1 MCDVRLFGLGA
12 DCRFGRRWDG
22 EPNCGHRHDGRMSTV
37 NLPAFVV
44 TVLVI
49 AATPGPAVALI
60 LRRAG
65 TGGFRAAI
73 PTVLGIEAGLYMWA
87 LAVGLGLAT
96 LVTASET
103 AFLAWRLAGAL
114 FLIYLGVRAIRSGWA
129 LRAQP
134 DLDPLPPA
142 RRSGHGAFAE
152 GVLVQ
157 LANPK
162 AAVFLF
168 AFYPQF
174 LPADALTLSSAA
186 ALGLLQVAIEL
197 PLYLLLAAA
206 VGSASRWF
214 SRTVVRRRLEYLSGT
229 VLVALG
235 VRVALSDA

>member
-1 MCDVRLFGLGA
+1 V
-12 DCRFGRRWDG
+12 
-22 EPNCGHRHDGRMSTV
+22 NTV
-37 NLPAFVV
+37 NLPAFII

-49 AATPGPAVALI
+49 AATPGPAIALI

-65 TGGFRAAI
+65 VGGFRAAV
-73 PTVLGIEAGLYMWA
+73 PTVLGIEVGLYIWA

-103 AFLAWRLAGAL
+103 AFLIWRLAGAL
-114 FLIYLGVRAIRSGWA
+114 FLVYLGIRAIRSGWA
-129 LRAQP
+129 LRAQA
-134 DLDPLPPA
+134 DVDPLPPV

-174 LPADALTLSSAA
+174 LPADTLTLSSAA
-186 ALGLLQVAIEL
+186 TLGLVQVMIEL
-197 PLYLLLAAA
+197 PLYLLLAGA

-214 SRTVVRRRLEYLSGT
+214 SRTGVRRRLEYLSGS
-229 VLVALG
+229 VLIALG

>member
-1 MCDVRLFGLGA
+1 MA
-12 DCRFGRRWDG
+12 DNQSQDLRGIMAFV
-22 EPNCGHRHDGRMSTV
+22 NTV

-49 AATPGPAVALI
+49 AATPGPAIALI

-65 TGGFRAAI
+65 VGGFRAAI
-73 PTVLGIEAGLYMWA
+73 PTVLGVEAGLYIWA

-103 AFLAWRLAGAL
+103 AFLIWRVAGAL
-114 FLIYLGVRAIRSGWA
+114 FLIYLGVRAIRSGWR
-129 LRAQP
+129 LRGQP
-134 DLDPLPPA
+134 DLNPLPPV

-162 AAVFLF
+162 AAIFLF

-174 LPADALTLSSAA
+174 LPAETLTLGSAA
-186 ALGLLQVAIEL
+186 TLGAIQVLIEL

-214 SRTVVRRRLEYLSGT
+214 SRTTVRRRLEYLSGT
-229 VLVALG
+229 VLIALG
-235 VRVALSDA
+235 VRVAVSDA

>member
-1 MCDVRLFGLGA
+1 MAFV
-12 DCRFGRRWDG
+12 
-22 EPNCGHRHDGRMSTV
+22 NTV

-49 AATPGPAVALI
+49 AATPGPAIALI

-65 TGGFRAAI
+65 VGGFRAAV
-73 PTVLGIEAGLYMWA
+73 PTVLGIEAGLYIWA

-103 AFLAWRLAGAL
+103 AFLIWRVAGAL
-114 FLIYLGVRAIRSGWA
+114 FLIYLGVRAIRAGWA
-129 LRAQP
+129 LRGKP
-134 DLDPLPPA
+134 DLDALPPV

-152 GVLVQ
+152 GVVVQ

-174 LPADALTLSSAA
+174 LPAESLTLSSAA
-186 ALGLLQVAIEL
+186 TLGAIQVLIEL
-197 PLYLLLAAA
+197 PLYVLLAAA

-214 SRTVVRRRLEYLSGT
+214 SRTTVRRRLEYLSGT
-229 VLVALG
+229 VLIALG
-235 VRVALSDA
+235 VRVAVSDA

>member
-1 MCDVRLFGLGA
+1 MT
-12 DCRFGRRWDG
+12 
-22 EPNCGHRHDGRMSTV
+22 TV
-37 NLPAFVV
+37 DLPAFVV

-65 TGGFRAAI
+65 SGGFRAAV
-73 PTVLGIEAGLYMWA
+73 PTVLGIEAGLYVWA

-103 AFLAWRLAGAL
+103 AFFVWRVAGAL

-129 LRAQP
+129 LRGQP
-134 DLDPLPPA
+134 DLDPLPPV

-174 LPADALTLSSAA
+174 LPAQSLTLGSAA
-186 ALGLLQVAIEL
+186 TLGLVQVMIEL

-206 VGSASRWF
+206 VGGASRWF
-214 SRTVVRRRLEYLSGT
+214 SRTVVRRRLEYLSGS

-235 VRVALSDA
+235 LRVALTDA